1 MKEKTTPPPAAKRNL
16 TPEQHTIC
24 QAKSLGVAGKHAGSK
39 PINRLKKSIARVNDD
54 YQKQRFAAK
63 MAAKEAAEKAA
74 AEEAA
79 KAAAEEAAKAAE
91 QAAAEKAAKQK
102 AQKAKTTKKY
112 KPQKKV

>member
-39 PINRLKKSIARVNDD
+39 PISRLKKSIARVNDD

-63 MAAKEAAEKAA
+63 MAAKEAAE
-74 AEEAA
+74 
-79 KAAAEEAAKAAE
+79 EAAKAAE
-91 QAAAEKAAKQK
+91 QAAEKAAKQK

>member
-1 MKEKTTPPPAAKRNL
+1 MKEKTTPAAKRNL

-39 PINRLKKSIARVNDD
+39 PISRLKKSIARVNDD

-79 KAAAEEAAKAAE
+79 KAAE

>member
-39 PINRLKKSIARVNDD
+39 PISRLKKSIARVNDD
-54 YQKQRFAAK
+54 YQRQRFAAK

-79 KAAAEEAAKAAE
+79 KAAE
-91 QAAAEKAAKQK
+91 QAAVEKAAKQK

>member
-24 QAKSLGVAGKHAGSK
+24 QAKSLGVVGKHAGSK
-39 PINRLKKSIARVNDD
+39 PISRLKKSIARVNDD

-79 KAAAEEAAKAAE
+79 KAAE
-91 QAAAEKAAKQK
+91 QAAAKKAAKQK

>member
-24 QAKSLGVAGKHAGSK
+24 QAKSLGVVGKHAGSK
-39 PINRLKKSIARVNDD
+39 PISRLKKSIARVNDD

-79 KAAAEEAAKAAE
+79 KAAE

>member
-16 TPEQHTIC
+16 TPEQHTIR

-39 PINRLKKSIARVNDD
+39 PISRLKKSIARVNDD

-79 KAAAEEAAKAAE
+79 KAAE

-102 AQKAKTTKKY
+102 AQKAKTAKKY

>member
-1 MKEKTTPPPAAKRNL
+1 M
-16 TPEQHTIC
+16 
-24 QAKSLGVAGKHAGSK
+24 GVVGKHAGSK
-39 PINRLKKSIARVNDD
+39 PISRLKKSIARVNDD

-79 KAAAEEAAKAAE
+79 KAAE

-112 KPQKKV
+112 KPHKKV

>member
-1 MKEKTTPPPAAKRNL
+1 MTRKVQTPPAVEAKKKRL
-16 TPEQHTIC
+16 TPDQHTIC
-24 QAKSLGVAGKHAGSK
+24 QAKSLGVVGKHAGSK
-39 PINRLKKSIARVNDD
+39 PISRLRKSIARVNDD

-79 KAAAEEAAKAAE
+79 KAAE

-102 AQKAKTTKKY
+102 AQKAKSTKKY

>member
-39 PINRLKKSIARVNDD
+39 PISRLKKSIARVNDD

-79 KAAAEEAAKAAE
+79 KAAE

>member
-1 MKEKTTPPPAAKRNL
+1 MICKPYLVTLKKVVKWKRKQHPPPAAKRNL

-24 QAKSLGVAGKHAGSK
+24 QAKSLGVVGKHAGSK
-39 PINRLKKSIARVNDD
+39 PISRLKKSIARVNDD

-63 MAAKEAAEKAA
+63 MAAK
-74 AEEAA
+74 
-79 KAAAEEAAKAAE
+79 AAE
-91 QAAAEKAAKQK
+91 QAAAEKAVKQK

>member
-39 PINRLKKSIARVNDD
+39 PISRLKKSIARVNDD

-63 MAAKEAAEKAA
+63 MAAKEAAE
-74 AEEAA
+74 E
-79 KAAAEEAAKAAE
+79 AAAEEAAKAAE

>member
-24 QAKSLGVAGKHAGSK
+24 QAKSLGVVGKHAGSK
-39 PINRLKKSIARVNDD
+39 PISRLKKSIARVNDD

-79 KAAAEEAAKAAE
+79 KAAEH
-91 QAAAEKAAKQK
+91 AAAEKAAKQK

>member
-1 MKEKTTPPPAAKRNL
+1 MKEKTTPPPATKRNL

-24 QAKSLGVAGKHAGSK
+24 QAKSLGVVGKHAGSK
-39 PINRLKKSIARVNDD
+39 PISRLKKSIARVNDD

-79 KAAAEEAAKAAE
+79 KAAE

>member
-16 TPEQHTIC
+16 TPEQHIIC
-24 QAKSLGVAGKHAGSK
+24 QAKSLGVVGKHAGSK
-39 PINRLKKSIARVNDD
+39 PISRLKKSIARVNDD

-79 KAAAEEAAKAAE
+79 KAAE

>member
-1 MKEKTTPPPAAKRNL
+1 MKEKTTPPPPATKRNL

-39 PINRLKKSIARVNDD
+39 PISRLKKSIARVNDD

-79 KAAAEEAAKAAE
+79 KAAE

>member
-39 PINRLKKSIARVNDD
+39 PISRLKKSIARVNDD

-79 KAAAEEAAKAAE
+79 KAAE

-102 AQKAKTTKKY
+102 AKKAKTTKKY

>member
-1 MKEKTTPPPAAKRNL
+1 MKEKTTPPATKRNL

-24 QAKSLGVAGKHAGSK
+24 QAKSLGVVGKHAGSK
-39 PINRLKKSIARVNDD
+39 PISRLKKSIARVNDD

-79 KAAAEEAAKAAE
+79 KAAE

>member
-1 MKEKTTPPPAAKRNL
+1 MTRKVQTSPAAGAKKKRL
-16 TPEQHTIC
+16 TPDQHIIC
-24 QAKSLGVAGKHAGSK
+24 QAKSLGVVGKHAGSK
-39 PINRLKKSIARVNDD
+39 PISRLKKSIARVNDD

-79 KAAAEEAAKAAE
+79 KAAE

>member
-24 QAKSLGVAGKHAGSK
+24 QAKSLGVVGKHAGSK
-39 PINRLKKSIARVNDD
+39 PISRLKKSIARVNDD

-63 MAAKEAAEKAA
+63 MAAKE
-74 AEEAA
+74 
-79 KAAAEEAAKAAE
+79 AAEEAAKAAE

>member
-1 MKEKTTPPPAAKRNL
+1 MTRKVQTSPAVEAKKKRL
-16 TPEQHTIC
+16 TPDQHIIC
-24 QAKSLGVAGKHAGSK
+24 QAKSLGVVGKHAGSK
-39 PINRLKKSIARVNDD
+39 PISRLKKSIARVNDD

-79 KAAAEEAAKAAE
+79 KAAE

>member
-39 PINRLKKSIARVNDD
+39 PISRLKKSIARVNDD

-74 AEEAA
+74 A
-79 KAAAEEAAKAAE
+79 KEAAKAAE

>member
-1 MKEKTTPPPAAKRNL
+1 MKEKTAPPPAAKRNL

-39 PINRLKKSIARVNDD
+39 PISRLKKSIARVNDD

-63 MAAKEAAEKAA
+63 MAAKEAV
-74 AEEAA
+74 
-79 KAAAEEAAKAAE
+79 EEAAKAAE

>member
-39 PINRLKKSIARVNDD
+39 PIRRLKKSIARVNDD

-74 AEEAA
+74 AE
-79 KAAAEEAAKAAE
+79 KAAAEKAAKAAE

>member
-16 TPEQHTIC
+16 TPEQHIIC
-24 QAKSLGVAGKHAGSK
+24 QAKSLGVAGSK
-39 PINRLKKSIARVNDD
+39 PISRLKKSIARVNDD

-63 MAAKEAAEKAA
+63 MAAKAA
-74 AEEAA
+74 AE

>member
-24 QAKSLGVAGKHAGSK
+24 QAKSLGVVGKHAGSK
-39 PINRLKKSIARVNDD
+39 PISRLKKSIARVNDD

-79 KAAAEEAAKAAE
+79 KAAE
-91 QAAAEKAAKQK
+91 QAAAEKAVKQK

>member
-39 PINRLKKSIARVNDD
+39 PISRLKKSIAHVNDD

-63 MAAKEAAEKAA
+63 MAAKEAAE
-74 AEEAA
+74 